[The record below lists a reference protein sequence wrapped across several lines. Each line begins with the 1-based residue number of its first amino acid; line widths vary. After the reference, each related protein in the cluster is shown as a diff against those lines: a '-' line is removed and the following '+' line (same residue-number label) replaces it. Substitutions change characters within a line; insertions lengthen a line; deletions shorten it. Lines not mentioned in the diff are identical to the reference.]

1 MSAVHTQNSSSTPSS
16 VKRMAWSR
24 LLLVAL
30 IAIVGS
36 VIVNVL
42 IRIIAL
48 ALLPIPAGFIQLQIP
63 ALIIAFTIFGTVGAT
78 IVFALINR
86 FARNP
91 TRLFRIVASVVLVL
105 TLIPDLLLLSSPTAN
120 LVSVIALITMHI
132 VTCLICIGA
141 FTTRV
146 FTFSKSK

>member
-1 MSAVHTQNSSSTPSS
+1 MSTVRTQNSSSELYPA
-16 VKRMAWSR
+16 KRMAWNQ
-24 LLLVAL
+24 LLLAAL

-36 VIVNVL
+36 VIVNTV
-42 IRIIAL
+42 IRAIAL
-48 ALLPIPAGFIQLQIP
+48 ALLPAGFIQLQMPPI
-63 ALIIAFTIFGTVGAT
+63 IIAFTIFGTIGAT

-91 TRLFRIVASVVLVL
+91 IRLFRIVALVVLVL

-120 LVSVIALITMHI
+120 LVSVATLMVMHV

>member
-1 MSAVHTQNSSSTPSS
+1 MSTVRTQNSSSELYPA
-16 VKRMAWSR
+16 KRMAWNQ
-24 LLLVAL
+24 LLLAAL

-36 VIVNVL
+36 VIVNTV
-42 IRIIAL
+42 IRAIAL
-48 ALLPIPAGFIQLQIP
+48 ALLPIPAGFIQLQMPPI
-63 ALIIAFTIFGTVGAT
+63 IIAFTIFGTIGAT

-91 TRLFRIVASVVLVL
+91 IRLFRIVALVVLVL

-120 LVSVIALITMHI
+120 LVSVATLMVMHV